1 MQDVAKNISPFQSR
15 ESYERAVSSVEEVVS
30 KRIAIKEKVRNVFG
44 TNEGQEVLNWIC
56 EQLCGERRSCF
67 SDNSLEMARRC
78 GRFEVAETLR
88 GIIEN
93 EDEKN
98 F

>member
-30 KRIAIKEKVRNVFG
+30 KRIAIKEKVRSVFG
-44 TNEGQEVLNWIC
+44 TNEGKEVLNWIC

-67 SDNSLEMARRC
+67 SENALEMARRC

-88 GIIEN
+88 GLVDGE
-93 EDEKN
+93 EEKT